1 VGIRLR
7 EGEDFPYYETRGFP
21 PEFVEAENT
30 LCARDA
36 HQEMLRD
43 SQGNPVLECMCGN
56 VLCQRFD
63 PRQPFFTANGS
74 FWTNSTGKLLA
85 STTEADRQS
94 RTRNRCHG
102 EGFESVALIPL
113 RSSGRTLGLLQ
124 FNDRRPDRFTPT
136 KIALMERAAGSL
148 AIAMEQRKTQA
159 ELRTSDER
167 YRLIS
172 ENTADVIWLLDLES
186 RRFTYVSP
194 AVKRLLG
201 CSPEEFLTIDL
212 RDFLTPEAFEYCA
225 RLLAEGPAALEA
237 GDESLLRMV
246 HRLDLVRQD
255 GTVVPTEITTSVLPN
270 ERSRMAQ
277 VLGVTRDI
285 TERLQAEARL
295 MQAQKMESVGRLA
308 GGVAHDFNNLLTVIN
323 GYSRLALGDLN
334 AGDPLRERIEQILA
348 AGERAAGLTQQLLAF
363 SRKQVLKPRLLD
375 LNRVLGGMQPMLARL
390 LGEDVELR
398 VELEAESATICADP
412 HQLEQV
418 VMNLAVNSRDA
429 MPKGGELSIRTAD
442 VEWGERQPGALAG
455 SYVLLAVSDTGEG
468 MSEETRRH
476 IFEPFFTTKE
486 VGKGT
491 GLGLSMVH
499 GIVEQSGGY
508 IEAESVPGRGTTF
521 RIYLPR
527 VDGEP
532 EDSGKAEAVAA
543 MEGKETILV
552 VEDQAE
558 VRKYAAAALRTHGY
572 RVIQAESVSE
582 ALEICAREHERIGLM
597 LTDVVMPNMGGK
609 ELERQVTERWPAIK
623 VLFMSGYSEDA
634 ILQRGGPGKGTEL
647 IQKPFSP
654 AELAHRVGEMLAEKA
669 GAARILVAD
678 DEPGVRKFFRLA
690 LEQAGYEVTEAENG
704 KQALEHAL
712 AGRVDLLITDLVM
725 PEKEGIET
733 IRALRREAPGVGII
747 AVSGA
752 FGGMFLS
759 HARMLGAD
767 VVLSKPVEAE
777 LLLAKVAE
785 VLSARR

>member
-1 VGIRLR
+1 
-7 EGEDFPYYETRGFP
+7 
-21 PEFVEAENT
+21 
-30 LCARDA
+30 
-36 HQEMLRD
+36 
-43 SQGNPVLECMCGN
+43 
-56 VLCQRFD
+56 
-63 PRQPFFTANGS
+63 
-74 FWTNSTGKLLA
+74 
-85 STTEADRQS
+85 
-94 RTRNRCHG
+94 
-102 EGFESVALIPL
+102 
-113 RSSGRTLGLLQ
+113 LLQ
-124 FNDRRPDRFTPT
+124 FNDRRPDRFTPA

-148 AIAMEQRKTQA
+148 AIALEQRRTQA
-159 ELRTSDER
+159 ELRRSDER
-167 YRLIS
+167 YRLIA
-172 ENTADVIWLLDLES
+172 ENTTDVIWLLDLQS

-194 AVKRLLG
+194 AVTRLLG
-201 CSPEEFLTIDL
+201 YSPEEFATVSLPE
-212 RDFLTPEAFEYCA
+212 FLTPEGFAYCA

-237 GDESLLRMV
+237 GDESMLRLV
-246 HRLDLVRQD
+246 HRLDMVRKD

-270 ERSRMAQ
+270 ERVRAAQ

-285 TERLQAEARL
+285 SERLQAEARL

-323 GYSRLALGDLN
+323 GYSRLVLGQLT
-334 AGDPLRERIEQILA
+334 AGDPLRERVDEILA

-375 LNRVLGGMQPMLARL
+375 LNRVLHKMQPMLGRL
-390 LGEDVELR
+390 LGEDVALR
-398 VELEAESATICADP
+398 VELAAESATICADP

-429 MPKGGELSIRTAD
+429 MPKGGELSIRTGD
-442 VEWGERQPGALAG
+442 VEWGKSDAWPRPGARAG
-455 SYVLLAVSDTGEG
+455 SYVLLAVSDTGQG

-491 GLGLSMVH
+491 GLGLSMVL

-508 IEAESVPGRGTTF
+508 IEVESVPGQGATF

-527 VDGEP
+527 VAGEP
-532 EDSGKAEAVAA
+532 EDSGKPEAGPA
-543 MEGKETILV
+543 MGGKETVLV

-558 VRKYAAAALRTHGY
+558 VRKYAAAALRVHGY
-572 RVIQAESVSE
+572 RVIQAGSAEE
-582 ALEICAREHERIGLM
+582 ALEICEREHGRIGLL
-597 LTDVVMPNMGGK
+597 LTDVVMPNLSGK
-609 ELERQVTERWPAIK
+609 ELERQVAERWPAIK

-634 ILQRGGPGKGTEL
+634 IVQHGGMETGTKL

-654 AELAHRVGEMLAEKA
+654 GELAHKVVEMLAGKVR
-669 GAARILVAD
+669 AARILVAD
-678 DEPGVRKFFRLA
+678 DEAGVRKFFRLA

-704 KQALEHAL
+704 KQALEQAL
-712 AGRVDLLITDLVM
+712 AGRIDLFITDLAM

-733 IRALRREAPGVGII
+733 IRALRREAPGIGIV

-752 FGGMFLS
+752 FGGTSLS

-767 VVLSKPVEAE
+767 VVLSKPVDAE

-785 VLSARR
+785 VLGARRS